1 MKQFIFIRFYARDVS
16 RTVFMNTVMG
26 MARKLLREELNT
38 KQREKQVT
46 GHSNIAM
53 QSESKFASD
62 ICQHPRLKASNCCKY
77 GHVYDWSRPWFI
89 KVRYMINVTKI
100 RLTAS

>member
-62 ICQHPRLKASNCCKY
+62 ISQHPRLKASNCCKY
-77 GHVYDWSRPWFI
+77 GHVYD
-89 KVRYMINVTKI
+89 
-100 RLTAS
+100 